1 MDAVRFLEFYLEE
14 QLVLTGEEVS
24 GTVEM
29 SIIYYNTRSRA
40 NLGTAIDILT
50 LGIGA
55 LLGIPYATGITNVE
69 VEATFFDD
77 NNQIFR
83 THRGIG
89 RAKVL
94 ESLYNMNYSKRNQ
107 HQKALK
113 KALADLNERI
123 MADPQLQKLTPP
135 APVPEP

>member
-1 MDAVRFLEFYLEE
+1 MCEFEYSFKIRNSGTEFYLQE
-14 QLVLTGEEVS
+14 QLVLPGDETS
-24 GTVEM
+24 GAVEM

-40 NLGTAIDILT
+40 NLGTVIDILT

-55 LLGIPYATGITNVE
+55 
-69 VEATFFDD
+69 F
-77 NNQIFR
+77 
-83 THRGIG
+83 RGIG
-89 RAKVL
+89 KTKVL

-113 KALADLNERI
+113 KALADLNEKI
-123 MADPQLQKLTPP
+123 MADPQLQKLTLP